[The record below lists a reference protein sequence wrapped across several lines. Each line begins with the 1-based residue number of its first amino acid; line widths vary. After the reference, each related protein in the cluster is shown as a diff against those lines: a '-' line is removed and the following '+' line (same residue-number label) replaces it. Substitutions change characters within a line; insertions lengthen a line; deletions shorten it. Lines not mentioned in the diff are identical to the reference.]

1 MDVIGIGMAFHK
13 DPGARAP

>member
-1 MDVIGIGMAFHK
+1 MAFHK